1 MLLIKTQ
8 LRKEVES
15 GGPRGPDCRP
25 RFIEIVTSNL
35 PETGRVIMS
44 VMCFCISLKSF
55 RHASAP
61 ARAQSSGPYGE
72 KFIKGVLAEEGCGV
86 AGRVEGVER
95 GGGGW
100 AGFGQ

>member
-1 MLLIKTQ
+1 
-8 LRKEVES
+8 
-15 GGPRGPDCRP
+15 
-25 RFIEIVTSNL
+25 
-35 PETGRVIMS
+35 MS

-61 ARAQSSGPYGE
+61 VRAQSSGPYGE

-86 AGRVEGVER
+86 GLERGRR